1 MQVLLVLC
9 SSEVRAIFFQH
20 LISRKAFNSKKIFLK
35 YSVQY
40 LFCFLILVFFYRKPW
55 RSRSPGIFT
64 QFYQTGHLI
73 STFQLTKLI
82 IRKVLQ
88 FRQVSTA
95 CRKRTRPLACS
106 AFNPELFLL
115 HYPAA
120 WVQMLHNWSFSLF
133 VSLTFSPMVTLM
145 CLKTFLLK
153 VRSLDQQPWHH
164 LETHQ
169 NGRIS
174 LALGL
179 LDENLNFYKMPWWFP
194 SH

>member
-1 MQVLLVLC
+1 MQVLLILC

-20 LISRKAFNSKKIFLK
+20 PISKKVFNFKKIVLK
-35 YSVQY
+35 YRVQY
-40 LFCFLILVFFYRKPW
+40 LFCFLILVYFYRKPW
-55 RSRSPGIFT
+55 RSRSLGILT

-73 STFQLTKLI
+73 STFQLTKLM

-106 AFNPELFLL
+106 EFNPELFLL

-120 WVQMLHNWSFSLF
+120 WVQMLHNWPISVFI
-133 VSLTFSPMVTLM
+133 SLTFFPIVTLV

-153 VRSLDQQPWHH
+153 VRSLDQQHWHH
-164 LETHQ
+164 LKTHQ
-169 NGRIS
+169 GSRIS
-174 LALGL
+174 LASGL
-179 LDENLNFYKMPWWFP
+179 LDENLNFYKMPW
-194 SH
+194 